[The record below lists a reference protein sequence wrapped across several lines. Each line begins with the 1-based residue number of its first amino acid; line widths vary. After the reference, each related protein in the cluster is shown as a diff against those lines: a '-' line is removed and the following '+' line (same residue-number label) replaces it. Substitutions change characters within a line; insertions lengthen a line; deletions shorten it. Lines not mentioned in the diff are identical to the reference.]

1 MRVVL
6 LNCDATTVSP
16 SKFCDVETCS
26 CEGDAVYLL
35 SCLIPAFQTVLWL
48 PPTAGV
54 RKEAYSLSAFRIQT
68 SLTFQPFF
76 FLHQKHKIGHDIS
89 WNKESESIGIVY
101 VGVVRRDPT
110 AVLSKSVVDVREL

>member
-1 MRVVL
+1 MTL
-6 LNCDATTVSP
+6 LQFHRQ
-16 SKFCDVETCS
+16 KFCDVETCS
-26 CEGDAVYLL
+26 GEGDAVYFL
-35 SCLIPAFQTVLWL
+35 SCLIPEFQTVLWL
-48 PPTAGV
+48 PPAACV

-76 FLHQKHKIGHDIS
+76 FLHQKLKIGHDIS

-110 AVLSKSVVDVREL
+110 TVLSKSIVDVREL